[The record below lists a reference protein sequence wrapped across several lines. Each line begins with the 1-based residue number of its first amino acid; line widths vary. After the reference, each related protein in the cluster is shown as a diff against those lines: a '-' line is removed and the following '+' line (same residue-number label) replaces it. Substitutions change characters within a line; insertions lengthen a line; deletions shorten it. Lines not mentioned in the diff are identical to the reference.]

1 MDLIINRVFR
11 IFSCTIL
18 ILSSANALAFRTD
31 HGLLPEG
38 TSSCDAHV
46 PVTLEIPNN
55 ALPVPDPFRG
65 EYSGGFFHVEE
76 LSEGLFYM
84 TDGAYQAMFLVADR
98 GIILVDAPPSI
109 GVNPI
114 DPSLSV
120 SLLDVIY
127 SVPATQ
133 GKPIK
138 KLIYSH
144 SALDHIGAAGLVKE
158 RFPNVKIIAHK
169 ATKRKIQS
177 SSGRLLPFLQGSAA
191 VPPPV
196 PDVGF
201 RSTKRVHLGAQSLKL
216 SYRGPIHEPG
226 NIFIYAPQQKVLMM
240 VDVFFPGWAPFNDL
254 ALAEDIP
261 LYIKAHKIALNFDFQ
276 TLIGGHVNRLGTRS
290 DLETAMSY
298 LEDIRANATSAL
310 FDPKLF
316 AIFGIVPQHA
326 LGAFNI
332 YLDQVA
338 CSCANL
344 TLDDTQTPS
353 GIDWRQEIGA
363 ADINTVG
370 HCWSMAKALRVDP
383 SF

>member
-1 MDLIINRVFR
+1 
-11 IFSCTIL
+11 
-18 ILSSANALAFRTD
+18 
-31 HGLLPEG
+31 
-38 TSSCDAHV
+38 V